1 MSRYQ
6 HDVPEELKPE
16 FDASR
21 VRVAD
26 YKLHRLTHAEKTRTL
41 VAKNKSGVLSTLLA
55 DEEEATPFGSIINY
69 ALDANETVF
78 FFGSKLAEHSTNLNK
93 NPRAAL
99 FVYEEK
105 EGKDGDQL
113 AVARAT
119 LVGKLVKVE
128 KTKELIDTFQ
138 RKHPSANYVLYDD
151 FSVYMFTEVS
161 RVRYIAGFGEM
172 SWVDENEIASAR
184 SDPVALGAEF
194 AIKHMNSDHADAN
207 LAIVTLRGN
216 LADKCVSATMFAL
229 DRFGVDLLA
238 VTESSGKKMVR
249 VLFPEPLENAKQIR
263 DAVVKMSKPD
273 EVAVEEAVVEAAVAV
288 ETSG

>member
-1 MSRYQ
+1 MSKYQ

-41 VAKNKSGVLSTLLA
+41 LAKNKTGVLSTLLA

-93 NPRAAL
+93 NSRAAL

-138 RKHPSANYVLYDD
+138 LKHPSANYVLYDD
-151 FSVYMFTEVS
+151 FSVYMFTELS

-184 SDPVALGAEF
+184 SDPVALG
-194 AIKHMNSDHADAN
+194 
-207 LAIVTLRGN
+207 G
-216 LADKCVSATMFAL
+216 
-229 DRFGVDLLA
+229 
-238 VTESSGKKMVR
+238 R
-249 VLFPEPLENAKQIR
+249 VCHQAHELGPR
-263 DAVVKMSKPD
+263 
-273 EVAVEEAVVEAAVAV
+273 
-288 ETSG
+288 